1 MQHSLIIVSLSALR
15 MIGSS
20 THLFVVPAY
29 DVREHEFEI
38 SRNHCSKRTL
48 GYGFLVLPQQV
59 LKALIQY
66 ALNLVYLQHGIE
78 KLIESLVE

>member
-1 MQHSLIIVSLSALR
+1 MQHSLIIVGLSALR
-15 MIGSS
+15 MIRCS
-20 THLFVVPAY
+20 THLFMVPSY

-38 SRNHCSKRTL
+38 SRNHCPQRTL

-66 ALNLVYLQHGIE
+66 ALNLVYLKHGIE